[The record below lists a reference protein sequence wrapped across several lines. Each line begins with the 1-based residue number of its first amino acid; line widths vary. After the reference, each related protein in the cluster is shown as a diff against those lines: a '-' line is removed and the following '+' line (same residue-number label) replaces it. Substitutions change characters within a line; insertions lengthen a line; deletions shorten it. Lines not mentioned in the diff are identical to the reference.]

1 MYIASDL
8 RIWVNVND
16 EKKSRRMLD
25 TAYGFDVLLVQ
36 LHPRYANHICAGLS
50 LDSYSLF
57 SPCTP

>member
-25 TAYGFDVLLVQ
+25 TAYESGVLSV
-36 LHPRYANHICAGLS
+36 
-50 LDSYSLF
+50 
-57 SPCTP
+57 